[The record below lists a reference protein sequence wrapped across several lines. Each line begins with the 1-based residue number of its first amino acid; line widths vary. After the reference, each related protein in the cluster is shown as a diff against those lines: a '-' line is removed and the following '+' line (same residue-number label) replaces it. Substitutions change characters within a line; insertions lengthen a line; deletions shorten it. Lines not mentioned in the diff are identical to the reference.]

1 VDNIAIA
8 IKSENS
14 FIVERLLEC
23 NADSPGLD
31 MIRQRAHK
39 SDNIN
44 SIILCAAEEGC
55 LLLLESLCIS
65 TLNGKHLQ
73 R

>member
-1 VDNIAIA
+1 MDNIAIA

-44 SIILCAAEEGC
+44 SIILSAAEEGC

-65 TLNGKHLQ
+65 RLNGKHLQ
-73 R
+73 M